1 MPQVPYQPFST
12 ATPQS
17 SGERLNVSTPP
28 AAFGENIGAAL
39 EQLGTTSQHV
49 GDELFTR
56 AIALQDLHNETV
68 AREAQS
74 KYAEQASLLH
84 AQYGS
89 LEGKAAADAL
99 PGYIKAQTDL
109 RQSVRGTLG
118 TANAQRMYDQD
129 TLPFMQ
135 RNIFSAAG
143 HAADQNKRWV
153 VGTAEANMDT
163 AARTFADPKSE
174 AEFNHKLDQVKSQ
187 VPTIAAARGWGPE
200 QESDYLF
207 KRTSNLRLGQIGSLA
222 HDDPQTALTMLD
234 EHKAEMTQEDFEKAQ
249 IVARAQ
255 NRAVGS
261 VNLVQSV
268 YSPDK
273 TAGQMEQE
281 VKDKSATLAHGDP
294 LFEKDSLT
302 QLRSKIAN
310 QRYFDKQDQ
319 DAGMQKV
326 YEALQGGVTDVRELR
341 LKPGMAQT
349 IDSLP
354 PKVQAMIPGLIASY
368 NDKRDKQ
375 GKEDRF
381 TELWGLSYNDRE
393 KFLDTDP
400 TKENLSNAQMNRLI
414 TRRAAV
420 LKAPTDDPHLAKAQG
435 WMLTTRA
442 PELRALGLIKGD
454 PSFDANAYDHYTGA
468 LASAIDAWR
477 QDHGSPPGYKDMVE
491 TIGPSVIR
499 QRTEG
504 GWGGWFG
511 TKRPFFDQDIS
522 KAKEWADKTNLVSE
536 IVNRGGS
543 PPTDEEILRAFMR
556 TQFID
561 LYSKGGTSGGPAA
574 PGTK

>member
-1 MPQVPYQPFST
+1 
-12 ATPQS
+12 
-17 SGERLNVSTPP
+17 
-28 AAFGENIGAAL
+28 
-39 EQLGTTSQHV
+39 
-49 GDELFTR
+49 
-56 AIALQDLHNETV
+56 
-68 AREAQS
+68 
-74 KYAEQASLLH
+74 
-84 AQYGS
+84 
-89 LEGKAAADAL
+89 
-99 PGYIKAQTDL
+99 
-109 RQSVRGTLG
+109 
-118 TANAQRMYDQD
+118 
-129 TLPFMQ
+129 
-135 RNIFSAAG
+135 
-143 HAADQNKRWV
+143 
-153 VGTAEANMDT
+153 
-163 AARTFADPKSE
+163 
-174 AEFNHKLDQVKSQ
+174 
-187 VPTIAAARGWGPE
+187 
-200 QESDYLF
+200 
-207 KRTSNLRLGQIGSLA
+207 
-222 HDDPQTALTMLD
+222 
-234 EHKAEMTQEDFEKAQ
+234 MTQEDFERAQ
-249 IVARAQ
+249 LVARAQ

-281 VKDKSATLAHGDP
+281 VKDKSAALAHGDP

-302 QLRSKIAN
+302 QLHSKIAN

-326 YEALQGGVTDVRELR
+326 YESLQKGVADVRELR
-341 LKPGMAQT
+341 LQPGMAQT

-420 LKAPTDDPHLAKAQG
+420 LKAPTDDPHLAKAQS